1 MKKFNLFLLC
11 LSITVLSFAQ
21 TIPQQYYDLIKKA
34 DSLYNTKD
42 YKSSALTYS
51 QAFKANDLKGFSNDR
66 YNAAC
71 SWALANYP
79 DSAFYNLNRI
89 ATLMNYAEYGH
100 ITSDTDLK
108 VLHNDKRWKPL
119 LEVVKLNK
127 DKAEA
132 NLNKPLV
139 KELDSI
145 YVEDQKYRLE
155 LDDLEKK
162 FGENSEEIQTQ
173 YRLIVKKDSVN
184 LKKVVAIIDRY
195 GWLGTDVIGVQGN
208 ATIFLVIQHAD
219 IAIQEKYIPMMRD
232 AVKKGKAFG
241 SDLALLEDRV
251 AFRQGKRQ
259 IYGSQIG
266 RDNETHNYFILPLE
280 DPDNVDKRRAEVGL
294 STIAEYVN
302 HWQIKWDVEQ
312 YKKDL
317 PALESKV
324 KLINK

>member
-1 MKKFNLFLLC
+1 M
-11 LSITVLSFAQ
+11 
-21 TIPQQYYDLIKKA
+21 
-34 DSLYNTKD
+34 
-42 YKSSALTYS
+42 
-51 QAFKANDLKGFSNDR
+51 
-66 YNAAC
+66 
-71 SWALANYP
+71 
-79 DSAFYNLNRI
+79 
-89 ATLMNYAEYGH
+89 
-100 ITSDTDLK
+100 
-108 VLHNDKRWKPL
+108 
-119 LEVVKLNK
+119 
-127 DKAEA
+127 
-132 NLNKPLV
+132 
-139 KELDSI
+139 
-145 YVEDQKYRLE
+145 
-155 LDDLEKK
+155 
-162 FGENSEEIQTQ
+162 
-173 YRLIVKKDSVN
+173 
-184 LKKVVAIIDRY
+184 AIIDRY